1 MGFSRQEY
9 WSGVPLT
16 LLDKLKTWL
25 LSVLVA
31 LVVFEMSL
39 GEIGCVWS
47 RDQGTSVLG
56 LDGLED

>member
-1 MGFSRQEY
+1 M
-9 WSGVPLT
+9 PLT